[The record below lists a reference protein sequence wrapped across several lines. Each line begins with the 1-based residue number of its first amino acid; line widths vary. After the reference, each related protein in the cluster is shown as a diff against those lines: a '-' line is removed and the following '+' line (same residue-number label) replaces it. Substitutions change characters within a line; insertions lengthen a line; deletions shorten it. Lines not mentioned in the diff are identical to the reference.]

1 MDHVAPPTLDDV
13 ERDYI
18 LSVRRRCDGNRTR
31 ASKLLGIS
39 VRGLR
44 IKLAAYF
51 EHGHQVPEPGISGR
65 AAGPL
70 ACAVPSGGRQPCLDS
85 YVRHQLGLYLRI
97 FYEGLASG
105 PMPRDL
111 TVLASQLD
119 GLSSQSGDSS
129 RIAA

>member
-1 MDHVAPPTLDDV
+1 MDYVAAPTLDDV

-18 LSVRRRCDGNRTR
+18 LSVLRRCEGNRTR

-65 AAGPL
+65 AVGPL

-85 YVRHQLGLYLRI
+85 YVRHQLGLSLRI

-105 PMPRDL
+105 PTPRDL
-111 TVLASQLD
+111 TVLVSQLD
-119 GLSSQSGDSS
+119 GLSSQSGEKS